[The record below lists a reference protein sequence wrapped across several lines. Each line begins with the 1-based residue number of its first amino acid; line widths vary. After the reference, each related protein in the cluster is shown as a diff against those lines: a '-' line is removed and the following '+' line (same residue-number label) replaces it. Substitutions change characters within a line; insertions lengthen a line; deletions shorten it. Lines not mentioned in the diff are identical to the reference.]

1 MIYRNWTE
9 LVKPKGVKKEK
20 TDDPDRYGKFVIEP
34 LERGY
39 GITLGNALRRVLL
52 SSLQGSAIVDV
63 KFEGVL
69 HEFDLIPGV
78 KESVAEI
85 ILNLKKVYVHMDTDE
100 DKIIKLNVKGPKV
113 VTAAD
118 IETVSGVKIL
128 NPDQYIATVD
138 EDGEIK
144 AIMTVRM
151 GKGYEPAHERKE
163 NLPIGTIGIDAI
175 YSPILKVTYNVTD
188 ARIGERTDY
197 DKLTM
202 EIWTKGGVKPED
214 ALAYAA
220 KILQDQLSIFINF
233 DEEAVQPPKK
243 EEEEKKEEEG
253 GLSKEIMKHLYRPV
267 DELELS
273 VRAANCLR
281 KANIRLIGELVQKTE
296 AEMLATKNFGRKSL
310 NDIKDKLKELGLSLG
325 MKIEGFDPN
334 KVLLEE
340 EKEKKDET

>member
-9 LVKPKGVKKEK
+9 LVKPKKVIKEQS
-20 TDDPDRYGKFVIEP
+20 DDPDKYGKFIIEP

-63 KFEGVL
+63 KFEGVM

-78 KESVAEI
+78 KENVAEI
-85 ILNLKKVYVHMDTDE
+85 ILNLKQVFIHMEEAE
-100 DKIIKLNVKGPKV
+100 DKILKLHVKGPKV
-113 VTAAD
+113 VKAGD

-128 NPDQYIATVD
+128 NPDQYIATID

-144 AIMTVRM
+144 ALLTVRM
-151 GKGYEPAHERKE
+151 GKGYEPAYERKE

-175 YSPILKVTYNVTD
+175 YSPILKVAYNVSD
-188 ARIGERTDY
+188 ARIGEKTDY
-197 DKLTM
+197 DKLTI

-214 ALAYAA
+214 ALAFAA
-220 KILQDQLSIFINF
+220 KILQDQLSVFINF
-233 DEEAVQPPKK
+233 DEQEIETPI
-243 EEEEKKEEEG
+243 EEKEEKKEEESG
-253 GLSKEIMKHLYRPV
+253 VLNKEIMKHLYRPV

-334 KVLLEE
+334 KVLLQKNEGEE
-340 EKEKKDET
+340 

>member
-9 LVKPKGVKKEK
+9 LVKPKGIIKEE
-20 TDDPDRYGKFVIEP
+20 TEDPQTHGKFIIEP

-39 GITLGNALRRVLL
+39 GITLGNSLRRVLL

-63 KFEGVL
+63 KFEGVM

-85 ILNLKKVYVHMDTDE
+85 ILNLKKVYVHMDTED

-113 VTAAD
+113 VKAGD

-163 NLPIGTIGIDAI
+163 NLPIGTIAIDAI
-175 YSPILKVTYNVTD
+175 YSPILKVAYNVSD

-197 DKLTM
+197 DRLTI

-233 DEEAVQPPKK
+233 DESKIQAPKK
-243 EEEEKKEEEG
+243 EETEKKEEEG

-334 KVLLEE
+334 KVLMED
-340 EKEKKDET
+340 KENKDEA

>member
-9 LVKPKGVKKEK
+9 LVKPKNIIKEPSNE
-20 TDDPDRYGKFVIEP
+20 PDKYGKFIIEP

-52 SSLQGSAIVDV
+52 SSIQGSAIVDV
-63 KFEGVL
+63 KFEGVM

-78 KESVAEI
+78 KENVAEI
-85 ILNLKKVYVHMDTDE
+85 ILNLKQVYVHMEDDE
-100 DKIIKLNVKGPKV
+100 DKILKLNVKGPKK
-113 VTAAD
+113 VTAGD

-128 NPDQYIATVD
+128 NPEQHIATLD

-144 AIMTVRM
+144 ALLTVRM
-151 GKGYEPAHERKE
+151 GKGYEPAYERKE

-175 YSPILKVTYNVTD
+175 YSPILKVAYNVSD
-188 ARIGERTDY
+188 ARIGEKTDY
-197 DKLTM
+197 DKLTI

-214 ALAYAA
+214 ALAFAA

-233 DEEAVQPPKK
+233 DENAVQPPKEEK
-243 EEEEKKEEEG
+243 EEQKDEEAG
-253 GLSKEIMKHLYRPV
+253 QLSKEVMKHLYRPV

-273 VRAANCLR
+273 VRASNCLR

-334 KVLLEE
+334 KVLLQQSEGEE
-340 EKEKKDET
+340 

>member
-144 AIMTVRM
+144 ALMTVRM